1 MKKYLYIL
9 GLAAIGFSSCK
20 KEYLER
26 PPLDQLSDENYW
38 SSENNV
44 RIFSWG
50 FYPAYFPAY
59 GSGFTWGRY
68 FSGQSLNDDFAG
80 TAPAPWVQNV
90 PSTSGNWTFTWVR
103 KANLFLNRI
112 QKVPMP
118 EEAINHWSGVARFF
132 RALEYHDLVKRYGD
146 VPWYDQVIENES
158 DVEKLFKPRDSRTFV
173 MDKVLE
179 DLQYAAEH
187 VRESDGQKG
196 LVVNKSVV
204 LAFMSRIMLFEGT
217 WLKYHG
223 IDEAKATTYLQA
235 AKWAAEQV
243 INSGN
248 FQIADNY
255 RAVFS
260 SNDLSSFKEI
270 ILYRKYETGML
281 THALMSYNNN
291 EPQTGISRNAV
302 ESYLASD
309 GLPISISPVYQGDQG
324 IENVMANRDPRLAQ
338 TVVGALRINQYAANY
353 STSGYSVHKFLNEAL
368 KNAPEASGSLN
379 QTDGPV
385 IRYGEV
391 LMNYAEAAAEL
402 GNITQADLD
411 KSINVLRKRPGI
423 GLPDLQVI
431 GGEPAVN
438 GVVYDDPERDPTVP
452 SLIWEIR
459 RERRTELMMEGFR
472 LDDLRRWK
480 KLEYADTQDN
490 PTINRGAWIS
500 KTDYPDTDAHIEG
513 DANEGYIV
521 PAIKQESQRLFTDPK
536 VYLDPLPLDQI
547 KLYQDNGYT
556 LTQNPGW

>member
-20 KEYLER
+20 KEFLDR
-26 PPLDQLSDENYW
+26 PPQDQLSDDTYW

-50 FYPAYFPAY
+50 FYPSYFSAY

-80 TAPAPWVQNV
+80 TAPPQWIQNV
-90 PSTSGNWTFTWVR
+90 PSTSGSWTFAWVR

-112 QKVPMP
+112 QQVPMP

-146 VPWYDQVIENES
+146 VPWFGEVVEESNMDQ
-158 DVEKLFKPRDSRTFV
+158 LFKPRDSRTFV

-179 DLQYAAEH
+179 DLQFAAEN
-187 VRESDGQKG
+187 VRESDGAKG
-196 LVVNKSVV
+196 LVVTKSVV
-204 LAFMSRIMLFEGT
+204 LAFMSRIMLYEGT
-217 WLKYHG
+217 FLKYHG
-223 IDEAKATTYLQA
+223 IDEAKATTYLEA
-235 AKWAAEQV
+235 AKWAAEEV
-243 INSGN
+243 INSGKYS
-248 FQIADNY
+248 ISDNY

-260 SNDLSSFKEI
+260 SNDLSAFKEI
-270 ILYRKYETGML
+270 IMYRKYETGML

-302 ESYLASD
+302 ESYLGSD
-309 GLPISISPVYQGDQG
+309 GLPISLSPLYQGDQG
-324 IENVMANRDPRLAQ
+324 IANVMANRDPRLAQ
-338 TVVGALRINQYAANY
+338 TVVGQLRINQYAANY
-353 STSGYSVHKFLNEAL
+353 STSGYSIHKFLNEAL
-368 KNAPEASGSLN
+368 KTAPEASGALN

-391 LMNYAEAAAEL
+391 LMNYAEAVAEL
-402 GNITQADLD
+402 GTITQADLD

-423 GLPDLQVI
+423 NLPDLQVL
-431 GGEPAVN
+431 GGLPAVN
-438 GVVYDDPERDPTVP
+438 GVVYDDPQRDQSVS

-472 LDDLRRWK
+472 LDDLKRWK
-480 KLEYADTQDN
+480 KLNYADTEEN
-490 PTINRGAWIS
+490 LTINRGAWID
-500 KTDYPDTDAHIEG
+500 KADYPNTNVHIEG
-513 DANEGYIV
+513 GGTQGYII
-521 PAIKQESQRLFTDPK
+521 PAIKPESQRLFTDPK